1 MLPHTIRWQMR
12 YLENLTSKTTL
23 YFNSILLAKER
34 KIVTND
40 DPERSLW
47 KGLRIDYHDQYVQ
60 WIFDKYSLINN
71 DTNAIC

>member
-1 MLPHTIRWQMR
+1 MA
-12 YLENLTSKTTL
+12 YLDNLTSKSTL

-47 KGLRIDYHDQYVQ
+47 KGLRTDYHD
-60 WIFDKYSLINN
+60 K
-71 DTNAIC
+71 